1 MLQLTKRTEYGL
13 IALVHMVDRANE
25 YVSAREISE
34 RYQLPR
40 RLLAEVL
47 KELSRTSL
55 VESQRGAT
63 GGYTLA
69 RPAESIAIGEIVS
82 ALEGAPTLASCE
94 GLGASAGR
102 GECGVEPVCPIRS
115 PLQRLREGIW
125 RQLEGT
131 TLAALA
137 HPVQLH
143 SFHARPELVARSAAA
158 DATPA
163 SGAVAAAPLHP

>member
-25 YVSAREISE
+25 FVSAREISE

-55 VESQRGAT
+55 VESQRGAS
-63 GGYTLA
+63 GGYALA
-69 RPAESIAIGEIVS
+69 RPAESIAIGEVVS

-94 GLGASAGR
+94 GLGALLGR
-102 GECGVEPVCPIRS
+102 SECGVEPVCPIRS

-125 RQLEGT
+125 RQLECT
-131 TLAALA
+131 SLAALA
-137 HPVQLH
+137 HPTASVPARAERAPAPSTAPVQGLAGTG
-143 SFHARPELVARSAAA
+143 SRPQS
-158 DATPA
+158 
-163 SGAVAAAPLHP
+163 